1 LFRPQAAAPAG
12 TGSTPSARVS
22 PARSSGTA
30 AISSVHASDS
40 ASGASAAPIA
50 TGSSTGERVANTANT
65 ITPTRTISG
74 RATAVAIS
82 AGLRPLASS
91 ALSSGSEG
99 AESCWSAVSDI
110 AVWTS
115 RNTVAA
121 RWEDRTGRSVRAARG
136 GRAHGTGTR
145 RCAAVPAGPGRKGDR
160 AMQSQHSPQT
170 VGQAGEFAV
179 IAAAVAATDGGPD
192 PRVVV
197 DTGDDAAVLRAG
209 DGTVTVCT
217 DMLVE
222 GRHFRLDWSAP
233 ADVGHKAIA
242 QNAADIA
249 AMGAVPTGLTVA
261 LACPAETDVR
271 VAGEIQRGRAAAS
284 PPARRH
290 HALALH
296 PAGIAAMGAVPT
308 GFPVAL
314 ACPAATDVR
323 AAVEIQRGLAAGAAA
338 AGARVVGGD
347 LVQAGQ
353 IVVSV
358 TALG

>member
-1 LFRPQAAAPAG
+1 
-12 TGSTPSARVS
+12 
-22 PARSSGTA
+22 
-30 AISSVHASDS
+30 
-40 ASGASAAPIA
+40 
-50 TGSSTGERVANTANT
+50 
-65 ITPTRTISG
+65 
-74 RATAVAIS
+74 
-82 AGLRPLASS
+82 
-91 ALSSGSEG
+91 
-99 AESCWSAVSDI
+99 SCWSAVSDI

-145 RCAAVPAGPGRKGDR
+145 RCAAVPAGPGSKGDR

-249 AMGAVPTGLTVA
+249 AMGAVPTGFTVA

-271 VAGEIQRGRAAAS
+271 V
-284 PPARRH
+284 
-290 HALALH
+290 
-296 PAGIAAMGAVPT
+296 
-308 GFPVAL
+308 
-314 ACPAATDVR
+314 
-323 AAVEIQRGLAAGAAA
+323 AVEIQRGLAAGAAA

-358 TALG
+358 TALGDLQGRAPLTRAGARPGATVALAGRLGHGAAGLAALAAGHRGPETAAVRAAHLRPAPPYAAGPAAARAGAQALID

>member
-1 LFRPQAAAPAG
+1 
-12 TGSTPSARVS
+12 
-22 PARSSGTA
+22 
-30 AISSVHASDS
+30 
-40 ASGASAAPIA
+40 
-50 TGSSTGERVANTANT
+50 
-65 ITPTRTISG
+65 
-74 RATAVAIS
+74 
-82 AGLRPLASS
+82 
-91 ALSSGSEG
+91 
-99 AESCWSAVSDI
+99 
-110 AVWTS
+110 
-115 RNTVAA
+115 
-121 RWEDRTGRSVRAARG
+121 
-136 GRAHGTGTR
+136 
-145 RCAAVPAGPGRKGDR
+145 
-160 AMQSQHSPQT
+160 MQSQHSPQT

-249 AMGAVPTGLTVA
+249 AMGAVPTGFTVA

-271 VAGEIQRGRAAAS
+271 V
-284 PPARRH
+284 
-290 HALALH
+290 
-296 PAGIAAMGAVPT
+296 
-308 GFPVAL
+308 
-314 ACPAATDVR
+314 
-323 AAVEIQRGLAAGAAA
+323 AVEIQRGLAAGAAA

-358 TALG
+358 TALGDLQGRAPLTRAGARPGATVALAGRLGHGAAGLAALAAGHRGPETAAVRAAHLRPAPPYAAGPAAARAGAQALIDVSDGLLADLGHIARASSVRIDLDAAALARAAADPDLRAAAEALGDDPLDWVLTGGEDHGLVGAFDPQTRLPDGFTPIGRVRAAGPDGAHVTVGGTRRAEVGGWRAFDAAAE